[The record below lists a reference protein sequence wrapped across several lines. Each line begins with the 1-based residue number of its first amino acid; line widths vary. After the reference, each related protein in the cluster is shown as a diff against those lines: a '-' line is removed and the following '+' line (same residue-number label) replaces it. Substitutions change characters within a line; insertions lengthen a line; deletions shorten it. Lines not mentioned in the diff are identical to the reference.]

1 MQQQQQPHALV
12 LEAVRQD
19 GTALK
24 CEYTAVH
31 LKGDRQE
38 AVRQDGYTL
47 RYVADYLKGDRELVF
62 EAVRQDGRGRTL
74 QFSSDHLRGDREIVL
89 KAVRQTGWG
98 LGQGVSSCI
107 RSSERRPRAGVRSRS
122 DTWLGLGLGVAT
134 CGNRLCMILR
144 TCTEHVPYTCTV
156 FRASGSEMKCPRT
169 WIIWKHMR
177 RHM

>member
-62 EAVRQDGRGRTL
+62 EAVRQDGR
-74 QFSSDHLRGDREIVL
+74 
-89 KAVRQTGWG
+89 G